1 MLRSPI
7 ADISNLMWTHP
18 SSKEVSPSVPRLSQ
32 MASRYSENNV
42 MIGNKSVH
50 HSDAY
55 NETIRLVGPQVSLG
69 SMVEWKKGGVMKRS
83 IQEDERSIN

>member
-18 SSKEVSPSVPRLSQ
+18 SSKEVSPSVPRPSQ
-32 MASRYSENNV
+32 TASRHSENNV

-50 HSDAY
+50 QSDAY
-55 NETIRLVGPQVSLG
+55 NETIRPVGPQVSLG